1 MKGPGLRCVRKER
14 EVKGKGPGRQ
24 GTPLPLSLQ
33 DVPTPIIGHPSDL
46 SRARRRRDML
56 AGQIVTL
63 FPQWKSNLGDHST
76 CL

>member
-1 MKGPGLRCVRKER
+1 MKGPGVRCVSKER
-14 EVKGKGPGRQ
+14 EMKGKDPGRQ

-33 DVPTPIIGHPSDL
+33 NVPTPIIGHPSDL
-46 SRARRRRDML
+46 SRERRDML

-63 FPQWKSNLGDHST
+63 FPQWKSDLGDHST